1 MFVHIWRMRARK
13 KRVEDYEK
21 FGRQVTLPSLK
32 KIDGC
37 LGAHFIKIFEA
48 RKPEYL
54 WLVFWRDHKAL
65 EQARTNPLWRE
76 QIKRFE
82 AGKFYKSIP
91 LEFVCETLESFSA
104 TLAKPK
110 RAAKPAK
117 GRESCPARR
126 VATGRICPGGV
137 IPPGVHGTDGGRGVG
152 CSHFGFAILD

>member
-1 MFVHIWRMRARK
+1 MRARK
-13 KRVEDYEK
+13 KRVGEYEK
-21 FGRQVTLPSLK
+21 FGRQVTLPSLR

-65 EQARTNPLWRE
+65 EQARTSPLWRD

-91 LEFVCETLESFSA
+91 LELVCEAVESFSA

-110 RAAKPAK
+110 RAAKPGKAK
-117 GRESCPARR
+117 KAAPAEESQPEESA
-126 VATGRICPGGV
+126 AKESSPSGFTGPTVEGE
-137 IPPGVHGTDGGRGVG
+137 
-152 CSHFGFAILD
+152 

>member
-65 EQARTNPLWRE
+65 EEARTNPLWRE

-82 AGKFYKSIP
+82 AGKYYKSIP
-91 LEFVCETLESFSA
+91 LELVCESVESFSA
-104 TLAKPK
+104 TLVKPK
-110 RAAKPAK
+110 RAAKPGKAGK
-117 GRESCPARR
+117 AAPPEELQPEESAPTESSPA
-126 VATGRICPGGV
+126 AFTGPTVEGE
-137 IPPGVHGTDGGRGVG
+137 
-152 CSHFGFAILD
+152 

>member
-21 FGRQVTLPSLK
+21 FGRQMTLPSLK

-37 LGAHFIKIFEA
+37 MGAHFIRIFEA

-65 EQARTNPLWRE
+65 EKARTNPLWRD

-82 AGKFYKSIP
+82 AGNFYKSIP
-91 LEFVCETLESFSA
+91 LELVCEVLESFTS
-104 TLAKPK
+104 TSVRPK
-110 RAAKPAK
+110 RVARPGKPERSAPVEDPKAEEPAAAEPPA
-117 GRESCPARR
+117 PAMAGPT
-126 VATGRICPGGV
+126 VEGE
-137 IPPGVHGTDGGRGVG
+137 
-152 CSHFGFAILD
+152 